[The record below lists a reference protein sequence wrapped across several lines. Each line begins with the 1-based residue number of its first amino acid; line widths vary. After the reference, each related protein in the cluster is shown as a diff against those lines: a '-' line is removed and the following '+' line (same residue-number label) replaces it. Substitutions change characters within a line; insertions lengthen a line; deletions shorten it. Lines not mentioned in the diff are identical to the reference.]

1 MPCTPF
7 CSTATC
13 GRSRRTRSERVTSS
27 LRQGF
32 ALAAVVTLLGSSA
45 ASAGR
50 AASRTAP
57 PTGDRAGLALLER
70 VHHAYA
76 DVPAVAVT
84 GQAGTLSFRF
94 IVVLRSGIVVAEQF
108 EGREPSKITMLVA
121 RRGGPTFAREPG
133 SSCWQALRSSDP
145 QAFENIGLQF
155 PDQPRMRVRAPRTTS
170 TGWLLP
176 VVVDGDPGTFTIDR
190 GSVRVRLISV
200 GPPGH
205 LALEH
210 VSVLHDVPRLT
221 SVAPHC

>member
-7 CSTATC
+7 GSTATC
-13 GRSRRTRSERVTSS
+13 GRSRRTLSERVASS
-27 LRQGF
+27 VRQGF
-32 ALAAVVTLLGSSA
+32 VVAAVVTLLGSNV
-45 ASAGR
+45 SAGHATPR
-50 AASRTAP
+50 VTP

-76 DVPAVAVT
+76 DVPAVALT

-108 EGREPSKITMLVA
+108 EGREPSKVTMLVA

-133 SSCWQALRSSDP
+133 TSCWRALRSSDP

-205 LALEH
+205 LALER

-221 SVAPHC
+221 SVVPHC

>member
-1 MPCTPF
+1 M
-7 CSTATC
+7 S
-13 GRSRRTRSERVTSS
+13 V
-27 LRQGF
+27 
-32 ALAAVVTLLGSSA
+32 A

-50 AASRTAP
+50 AASRAAP
-57 PTGDRAGLALLER
+57 PIGDRAGLALLER

-108 EGREPSKITMLVA
+108 EGREPSKVTMLVA